1 MSQPPDTVNPFD
13 PFGTWRTAR
22 DAYLDTWSKAMI
34 DLVNS
39 EAYSDAM
46 GRFLD
51 SYLTISAP
59 MRKVVEQSMSQV
71 LAQLNMPSRQEVT
84 TMAERLTNI
93 EMRLDDLDA
102 KLDRLQSGM
111 DHQREPQGEDQSEEQ
126 RSPARRTSSR
136 RGSAAARQQ

>member
-1 MSQPPDTVNPFD
+1 MSQLPDTVNPFD
-13 PFGTWRTAR
+13 PFGTWRNAR

-59 MRKVVEQSMSQV
+59 MRKVVEQSMTQV

-84 TMAERLTNI
+84 TLAERLTNI

-102 KLDRLQSGM
+102 KLDRLQSNV
-111 DHQREPQGEDQSEEQ
+111 QRPSEE
-126 RSPARRTSSR
+126 RRGEEREVRPSPARRPASR
-136 RGSAAARQQ
+136 RGSAAAQRQ